1 MKNIALVL
9 AAFIATTALLALAGD
24 DPVQSVAYSS
34 TQGCSSALR
43 PKTKYAVQCSSDCY
57 VRMQTAT
64 TADAGMS
71 VNTVSVKVAADK
83 LYDTPTTSGQVYLCV
98 VQVSASGT
106 ANIFLNR
113 GPNE

>member
-71 VNTVSVKVAADK
+71 VNNVSVKVAADK